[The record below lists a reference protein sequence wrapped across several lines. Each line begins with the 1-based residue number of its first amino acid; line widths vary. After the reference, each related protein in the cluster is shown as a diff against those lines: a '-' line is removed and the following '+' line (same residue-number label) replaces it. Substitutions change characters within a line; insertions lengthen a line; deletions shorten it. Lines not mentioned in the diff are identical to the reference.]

1 MGIENVAIKTFNS
14 TGAQSVCRANEAD
27 ETKLI
32 ESQFLTKCTT
42 EYINGS
48 GMSFIGGQ
56 QGVLMTALDNE
67 TFYIPST
74 SDAISEITLQLTLIK
89 NGNNDIK
96 GVSKTLILDLL
107 RKIEIKL
114 GNLTVQEI
122 LPGDIYAR
130 NLTEFGTVVN
140 TSWYGEDDD
149 NGATPPVTRTGF
161 YKNGNNIDFSL
172 SIPFIG
178 RTTDIKRSFL
188 QAGAVT
194 NNLSIKVHYNKGSVS
209 SNALTDT
216 TANSKV
222 STGICIF
229 THSMTNTEKNF
240 ISKNIINRIVNT
252 SQSIQKAVSLDVS
265 LEGTKAIIN
274 LSNINLNVS
283 HILLTLNKSPFG
295 TDSVL
300 VSQLISEST
309 STSAPTTLV
318 SSSSWGSL
326 LPAVETTSGATFAA
340 TNIGVVKGWLNSA
353 ELILGS
359 DRTGK
364 IPASC
369 LSTQKLELFKLISV
383 SDKNI
388 YIIKLA
394 DSSFSTAGV
403 PFSRLS
409 NKSLELYFNP
419 ITINALVAATGST
432 PSGPS
437 PQITVTCCGTRVQS
451 TVGGSISF
459 NA

>member
-1 MGIENVAIKTFNS
+1 MGIDNVAIKTFNS

-48 GMSFIGGQ
+48 GMSFINGQ
-56 QGVLMTALDNE
+56 QEVLMTGLSNE

-74 SDAISEITLQLTLIK
+74 SDAISEITLQLKLIK
-89 NGNNDIK
+89 NGTTDIEN
-96 GVSKTLILDLL
+96 VSKTLILDLI
-107 RKIEIKL
+107 RKIEVKL

-122 LPGDIYAR
+122 FPGDIYAR
-130 NLTEFGTVVN
+130 NLTELGTVVN
-140 TSWYGEDDD
+140 TSWYGKND
-149 NGATPPVTRTGF
+149 NTEGTNDVSQILEGRTGF
-161 YKNGNNIDFSL
+161 YKYGNNIDFSL

-188 QAGAVT
+188 QAGAIT
-194 NNLSIKVHYNKGSVS
+194 NNLSIKVLYNKGNSGADA
-209 SNALTDT
+209 NALTKAG
-216 TANSKV
+216 ANSNI

-229 THSMTNTEKNF
+229 THTMTNVEKNF

-252 SQSIQKAVSLDVS
+252 SQSIQKSVTIGST
-265 LEGTKAIIN
+265 LEGTKAVID

-283 HILLTLNKSPFG
+283 HILLTLNKSPFD
-295 TDSVL
+295 TSSVL
-300 VSQLISEST
+300 VNQSINVV
-309 STSAPTTLV
+309 APA
-318 SSSSWGSL
+318 SSSTWGSL
-326 LPAVETTSGATFAA
+326 PPTTENQDGSASFGA

-369 LSTQKLELFKLISV
+369 LSTQKIELFKLISV

-388 YIIKLA
+388 YILKLA

-419 ITINALVAATGST
+419 ITINAL
-432 PSGPS
+432 SGAS
-437 PQITVTCCGTRVQS
+437 APQITVTCCGTRVQS

-459 NA
+459 SA

>member
-48 GMSFIGGQ
+48 GMSFIGGKQ
-56 QGVLMTALDNE
+56 DIKMSELSHE
-67 TFYIPST
+67 TFYISST
-74 SDAISEITLQLTLIK
+74 SDAISEITLQMKLSK
-89 NGNNDIK
+89 NDAEVTD
-96 GVSKTLILDLL
+96 VSKTIILDLI
-107 RKIEIKL
+107 RKIEVKL

-122 LPGDIYAR
+122 LPGDIYVR
-130 NLTEFGTVVN
+130 NLTELGTVVN
-140 TSWYGEDDD
+140 TSWFGGNADTGGAGDTDD
-149 NGATPPVTRTGF
+149 NGERTSF
-161 YKNGNNIDFSL
+161 YKVGGGIDFSL

-194 NNLSIKVHYNKGSVS
+194 NNLSIKVSYNSNKVEDAVGV
-209 SNALTDT
+209 SNALTKASADPYI
-216 TANSKV
+216 
-222 STGICIF
+222 STGVCIF
-229 THSMTNTEKNF
+229 THSMTNVEKNF

-252 SQSIQKAVSLDVS
+252 SQSMKFDVIPGSSLG
-265 LEGTKAIIN
+265 GTKAVID

-283 HILLTLNKSPFG
+283 HILLTLNKSPFLNG
-295 TDSVL
+295 NL
-300 VSQLISEST
+300 
-309 STSAPTTLV
+309 
-318 SSSSWGSL
+318 SSSLIGATKADVSNSAWGSL
-326 LPAVETTSGATFAA
+326 EPSTVGTTSPHAA
-340 TNIGVVKGWLNSA
+340 EFLAGNIGVVKGWLNSA

-369 LSTQKLELFKLISV
+369 LSTQKIELFKLISV

-388 YIIKLA
+388 YILKLA

-419 ITINALVAATGST
+419 IKINELADTD
-432 PSGPS
+432 S
-437 PQITVTCCGTRVQS
+437 PKITVTCCGTRVQS
-451 TVGGSISF
+451 TVGGTISF
-459 NA
+459 SA

>member
-48 GMSFIGGQ
+48 GMSFINGQ
-56 QGVLMTALDNE
+56 QDEPVSDLDKE

-74 SDAISEITLQLTLIK
+74 SDAISEITLQMSLIK
-89 NGNNDIK
+89 NTTIDIQD
-96 GVSKTLILDLL
+96 VSKTIILDLI

-122 LPGDIYAR
+122 FPGDIYAR
-130 NLTEFGTVVN
+130 NLTEFGNVVN
-140 TSWYGEDDD
+140 TSWYGE
-149 NGATPPVTRTGF
+149 NSSATRTS
-161 YKNGNNIDFSL
+161 YYQYGNNIDFSL

-178 RTTDIKRSFL
+178 RTEDVKRSFL

-194 NNLSIKVHYNKGSVS
+194 NNLSIQVLYNKGLS
-209 SNALTDT
+209 SPTANALTN
-216 TANSKV
+216 NSNPKV

-252 SQSIQKAVSLDVS
+252 SQSIQFNVTTDSS
-265 LEGTKAIIN
+265 LEGTRAVIN

-295 TDSVL
+295 STSVL
-300 VSQLISEST
+300 TNTAISTASGT
-309 STSAPTTLV
+309 GTLV
-318 SSSSWGSL
+318 SSSTWGSL
-326 LPAVETTSGATFAA
+326 LPGTNDTSGTAAFAD

-369 LSTQKLELFKLISV
+369 LSTQKIELFKLISV

-419 ITINALVAATGST
+419 ITINAL
-432 PSGPS
+432 SGASAPK
-437 PQITVTCCGTRVQS
+437 ITVTCCGTRVQS
-451 TVGGSISF
+451 TVGGTISF
-459 NA
+459 SA

>member
-1 MGIENVAIKTFNS
+1 MGIDNVAIKTFNS
-14 TGAQSVCRANEAD
+14 TGAQSVCRANESD

-48 GMSFIGGQ
+48 GMSFINGQ
-56 QGVLMTALDNE
+56 QDILVTGLDNE

-74 SDAISEITLQLTLIK
+74 SDAISEITFQMSLKK
-89 NGNNDIK
+89 NQYEVT
-96 GVSKTLILDLL
+96 GVSKTIILDLI
-107 RKIEIKL
+107 RKIEVKL

-130 NLTEFGTVVN
+130 NLTELGTVVN
-140 TSWYGEDDD
+140 TSWFGGNADSTD
-149 NGATPPVTRTGF
+149 AIVVTEARSGF
-161 YKNGNNIDFSL
+161 YKHGGGIDFSL

-178 RTTDIKRSFL
+178 RTKDIKRSFL
-188 QAGAVT
+188 QAGAIT
-194 NNLSIKVHYNKGSVS
+194 NNLSIKVLYNKGNTS
-209 SNALTDT
+209 SSALTIAT
-216 TANSKV
+216 VNPRV
-222 STGICIF
+222 NTGICIF
-229 THSMTNTEKNF
+229 THIMSNVEKNF

-252 SQSIQKAVSLDVS
+252 SQSIQSDVTVGAS
-265 LEGTKAIIN
+265 LEGTKKVID

-283 HILLTLNKSPFG
+283 HILLTLNKSPFLNG
-295 TDSVL
+295 TLSATNIETLYSGVSDS
-300 VSQLISEST
+300 T
-309 STSAPTTLV
+309 
-318 SSSSWGSL
+318 WGSL
-326 LPAVETTSGATFAA
+326 EPSTVANAFPHTAEFSAK
-340 TNIGVVKGWLNSA
+340 NIGVVNGWLNSA

-369 LSTQKLELFKLISV
+369 LSTRKIELFKLISV

-388 YIIKLA
+388 YILKLA

-419 ITINALVAATGST
+419 IKINAL
-432 PSGPS
+432 SGAS
-437 PQITVTCCGTRVQS
+437 APQITVTCCGTRVQS
-451 TVGGSISF
+451 TVGGTISF
-459 NA
+459 SA